1 MISHSASER
10 ASGVDDVLAA
20 ARRLSD
26 RDKLR
31 LIGRLASELEEA
43 GQPPG
48 GRERSLLGALSALG
62 PAPSEEDIDQ
72 TRREMLA
79 SFPRDDIAP

>member
-1 MISHSASER
+1 MISHSRSER
-10 ASGVDDVLAA
+10 NSGIDDVLAA
-20 ARRLSD
+20 ARRLTD

-31 LIGRLASELEEA
+31 LIGRLAAELEGA

-48 GRERSLLGALSALG
+48 ERSLLGALSAMG
-62 PAPSEEDIDQ
+62 HAPSEEDIDQ

-79 SFPRDDIAP
+79 SFPRDDIAQ